1 MKLSRRRSIRLVTH
15 ALTSLALASGLG
27 TLGCQRS
34 EAGPTATKAAEN
46 KAEEKKPLAP
56 IKIGILH
63 SLSGTMAISE
73 TILKNFMLM
82 QVAELNARG
91 GLLGRPVE
99 PVVVDPASNWPL
111 FAEKARDLLTREKV
125 SAVFGCWTSVSRK
138 SVLPVFEELNGLLFY
153 PLEYEGE
160 ESSKNVFYG
169 GSVPHNKAIP
179 AVEYLM
185 SEKGG
190 SIQRFVL
197 EGTDYVYPRTS
208 NLIIRA
214 YLKKKGVADDDIRE
228 NYTPFGFSDWQT
240 EVAAIKKFG
249 KSGKRTAVISTVN
262 GDANVPFYKELG
274 NQAVAAT
281 DIPVIAFSV
290 GEEELKGVDTKP
302 LVGHLAGWSYFQ
314 SVESPENKAFI
325 EKWHAFTKDP
335 KSVTNDPMESAYL
348 LFNMWSQAVAKA
360 GSADVEPVKA
370 AMIGQSVKSPTGFLA
385 TMNANHHITKPVMIG
400 EVRAD
405 GQFQIV
411 YQSQPIEP
419 QPWSPYVVANQGKL
433 SAN

>member
-1 MKLSRRRSIRLVTH
+1 
-15 ALTSLALASGLG
+15 
-27 TLGCQRS
+27 
-34 EAGPTATKAAEN
+34 
-46 KAEEKKPLAP
+46 
-56 IKIGILH
+56 
-63 SLSGTMAISE
+63 
-73 TILKNFMLM
+73 
-82 QVAELNARG
+82 
-91 GLLGRPVE
+91 
-99 PVVVDPASNWPL
+99 
-111 FAEKARDLLTREKV
+111 
-125 SAVFGCWTSVSRK
+125 
-138 SVLPVFEELNGLLFY
+138 
-153 PLEYEGE
+153 
-160 ESSKNVFYG
+160 
-169 GSVPHNKAIP
+169 
-179 AVEYLM
+179 
-185 SEKGG
+185 
-190 SIQRFVL
+190 VL

-348 LFNMWSQAVAKA
+348 LFNMWSQAVTKA